1 VSELFHPDGA
11 PVMAEHDGIVE
22 AQVEADGSLRLKQ
35 EAYGWL
41 PWRRTVA
48 FYPARTWLRVA
59 FSHDGTCVVSAR
71 AGVPQRPE
79 QTMTGAG
86 WIKPVQP
93 PRDEDRPGGRR

>member
-22 AQVEADGSLRLKQ
+22 AQVEAD
-35 EAYGWL
+35 GWL